1 MGSIT
6 KALERDREDVKA
18 KEAKFLEEVSK
29 IAPENLVF
37 IDEAGA
43 HLGMTRTHA
52 RSPIGE
58 RVVCKRSAARQ
69 SNISMVGALTPQGI
83 CELYPYDGSVDRE
96 RFCLFLDRLIPK
108 LNRENVVV
116 MDNPRVHHTKEV
128 KEKFDKAKIKILYLP
143 PYSPERNPIEES
155 WSKIKNILR
164 SAVANSITDFVDA
177 MVQAK
182 NAITTQNARAFF
194 RHAGYAL

>member
-1 MGSIT
+1 MA
-6 KALERDREDVKA
+6 KERDREDVKA
-18 KEAKFLEEVSK
+18 KEAKFLAEVSK
-29 IAPENLVF
+29 IAPKNLVF

-58 RVVCKRSAARQ
+58 RSMCKRSGVRQ
-69 SNISMVGALTPQGI
+69 SNISMVGAITLAGI

-108 LNRENVVV
+108 LNRENVVI
-116 MDNPRVHHTKEV
+116 MDNLRVHHTKEV
-128 KEKFDKAKIKILYLP
+128 KERFENAKIRVLYLP

-164 SAVANSITDFVDA
+164 SLEANSIADFVDS
-177 MVQAK
+177 MIQAK
-182 NAITTQNARAFF
+182 NAITNENARAFF

>member
-1 MGSIT
+1 M
-6 KALERDREDVKA
+6 
-18 KEAKFLEEVSK
+18 EEVSK

-43 HLGMTRTHA
+43 HLGMTRAYA

-58 RVVCKRSAARQ
+58 RTVCKRSAARQ
-69 SNISMVGALTPQGI
+69 SNISMVGAITPLGI

-108 LNRENVVV
+108 LNRENVVI
-116 MDNPRVHHTKEV
+116 MDNLRVHHTREV
-128 KEKFDKAKIKILYLP
+128 KEKLEHAQIKVLYLP
-143 PYSPERNPIEES
+143 PYSPERNPIEEC
-155 WSKIKNILR
+155 WSKIKNTLR
-164 SAVANSITDFVDA
+164 SIGANSITDFVDA
-177 MVQAK
+177 MIQAK
-182 NAITTQNARAFF
+182 NAITTQNATAFF